1 MKINMK
7 WLVLTIIVLLVL
19 MAGLVKAACDP
30 NLRCVWPDGSQTL
43 PDYYTCTCPAGS
55 VPMTN

>member
-1 MKINMK
+1 MK
-7 WLVLTIIVLLVL
+7 WLVLTVIVLLVL

-30 NLRCVWPDGSQTL
+30 ALRCVWPDGSQTL

-55 VPMTN
+55 VLRNT